1 YVEYEHEEELFCY
14 EYTAE
19 NQKILIN
26 RKLFER
32 ISTSTASNI
41 KLTPEGIT
49 LQLDEKFI
57 TAKVTENKNNIT
69 LNDGFGD
76 IVFKK
81 LPKFSDPNELIIEGS
96 LTAPMPGKI
105 LKINIKK
112 GSQVSQGEALIILE
126 AMKMEHTIK
135 ANTEGTVTEVFVK
148 VGDQVE
154 NGADLMKVE

>member
-1 YVEYEHEEELFCY
+1 MC
-14 EYTAE
+14 
-19 NQKILIN
+19 I
-26 RKLFER
+26 RDR
-32 ISTSTASNI
+32 
-41 KLTPEGIT
+41 LTPEGIS

-57 TAKVTENKNNIT
+57 TATVTENKDNIT

-76 IVFKK
+76 VVFKR

-112 GSQVSQGEALIILE
+112 GSRVSQGEALIILE

-135 ANTEGTVTEVFVK
+135 TNTEGTVTEVFVK